1 MSSRGSG
8 FTDPDDSWYQD
19 HKRQEQAIALQAKL
33 LADSSTSPLGTPLKE
48 HPNYLTP
55 PSGTA
60 ALPPSANPA
69 LGLADTASFLHD
81 RPQISFNPSEKF
93 RERSSTSTGR
103 HRSGSA
109 SGGGGGDGKT
119 KEVLNDIAHQSKKGF
134 NAIMQKL
141 SGDKDRADKEE
152 GGYVMVGSSSGDGEG
167 SGLQRR
173 GTGRGDPTRG
183 MGTMR
188 GVKLKRDADDAG
200 KSWTWKLLMGR

>member
-1 MSSRGSG
+1 
-8 FTDPDDSWYQD
+8 
-19 HKRQEQAIALQAKL
+19 
-33 LADSSTSPLGTPLKE
+33 
-48 HPNYLTP
+48 
-55 PSGTA
+55 
-60 ALPPSANPA
+60 
-69 LGLADTASFLHD
+69 
-81 RPQISFNPSEKF
+81 
-93 RERSSTSTGR
+93 
-103 HRSGSA
+103 
-109 SGGGGGDGKT
+109 
-119 KEVLNDIAHQSKKGF
+119 VLNDIAHQSKKGF